1 MLCSSA
7 PFPHKSNHKAYL
19 LYTDLVHT
27 IMVTLLTT
35 ENVQSSVFEHR
46 KDIFSIR
53 CSKVN
58 EGKLT
63 FFKNTD
69 TVWSNMVEHNVMLF
83 SVLSIFILFLT
94 YIADSVA
101 CKKPLFCIRFA
112 KKKKGGHDVKV
123 MGQTLSVQ
131 EQHGVFCHLWTGN
144 ISEMNRDRG
153 VVTRRGG
160 GQFLIANRK

>member
-53 CSKVN
+53 CSKVK

-63 FFKNTD
+63 FFEKTD
-69 TVWSNMVEHNVMLF
+69 IVWSNMVEHNVMLF

-112 KKKKGGHDVKV
+112 KKKKRWTWCK
-123 MGQTLSVQ
+123 S
-131 EQHGVFCHLWTGN
+131 HGSDTQCAGTAYIGKNIKHVLRRRQGN
-144 ISEMNRDRG
+144 M
-153 VVTRRGG
+153 V
-160 GQFLIANRK
+160 